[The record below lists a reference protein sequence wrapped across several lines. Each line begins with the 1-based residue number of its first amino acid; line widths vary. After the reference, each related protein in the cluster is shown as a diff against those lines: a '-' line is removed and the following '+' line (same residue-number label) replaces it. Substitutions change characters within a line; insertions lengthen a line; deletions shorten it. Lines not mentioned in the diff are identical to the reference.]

1 MGCSGSQDA
10 TSPASAAE
18 AEIIVTK
25 APAAAAVG
33 PVRPGTE
40 PQSARQSGS
49 KGKGKGSGKGKARGK
64 GTGKGAARGE
74 GRSFR
79 EIIKRKFQIQLEGRW
94 QDYNAEEDGVLKRA
108 FLVGQPNTRFHL
120 RGQDYEYSFETFTQK
135 NLSTQKERKIRPP
148 LGMKPPAAPLLP
160 PGCVIIL
167 TVPVDVGDSMEV
179 ADPNNPGRTLQVAV
193 PQGARP
199 GAKMAVPVPEKGEA
213 LEAVVQRQQ
222 GWTTGQRVAAR
233 AAAVGALAVGG
244 VVLGEHLSGGA
255 VSEWAGASAE
265 VAAAGDWVTGAAG
278 DVADWAGGAAGDV
291 ADWAESAVGDAAD
304 WAEGAAADVADW
316 APGAAEDAVDWAA
329 GAAEGAGDWTA
340 DVAEDVADWADDA
353 VEDVGDFV
361 MSLF

>member
-1 MGCSGSQDA
+1 
-10 TSPASAAE
+10 
-18 AEIIVTK
+18 
-25 APAAAAVG
+25 VG

-64 GTGKGAARGE
+64 GTGKGAARGK

-135 NLSTQKERKIRPP
+135 NLSTGKERKIRPP

-167 TVPVDVGDSMEV
+167 TVPVGAGDSVEV
-179 ADPNNPGRTLQVAV
+179 ADPNNPGQSLQVAV
-193 PQGARP
+193 PQGAKP

-213 LEAVVQRQQ
+213 VEAVVQRQQ
-222 GWTTGQRVAAR
+222 AWTTGQKVAGC

-265 VAAAGDWVTGAAG
+265 VEAAGDWVTGAAG
-278 DVADWAGGAAGDV
+278 DVADWAEGAA
-291 ADWAESAVGDAAD
+291 GDAAD

-316 APGAAEDAVDWAA
+316 APGAAEDAADWAA
-329 GAAEGAGDWTA
+329 GAAEDAADWA
-340 DVAEDVADWADDA
+340 VDAAEDVADWAEDA
-353 VEDVGDFV
+353 GEDVGDFV